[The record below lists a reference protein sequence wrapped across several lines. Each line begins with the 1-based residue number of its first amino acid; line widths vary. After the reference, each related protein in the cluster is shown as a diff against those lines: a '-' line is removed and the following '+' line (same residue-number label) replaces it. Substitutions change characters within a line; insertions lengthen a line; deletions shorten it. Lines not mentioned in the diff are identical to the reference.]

1 MTVHKTTQ
9 GPSLD
14 DGQLV
19 DQVRSAL
26 VDPDLNTDTRMRLRR
41 EISDVLRGAHEEL
54 HGPKGA
60 EAHEQLV
67 EAHDHHLQK
76 VLRDVLVDPELPTAL
91 RIRLHN
97 EIPEILRAARKDSAR
112 QTEQH

>member
-14 DGQLV
+14 DGHLV
-19 DQVRSAL
+19 DQVTAAL
-26 VDPDLNTDTRMRLRR
+26 VDPNLHTDTRMRLRR
-41 EISDVLRGAHEEL
+41 EISDVLRDAHEEL

-67 EAHDHHLQK
+67 EAHDHQLQK
-76 VLRDVLVDPELPTAL
+76 VLREVLVDPELPTAL
-91 RIRLHN
+91 RTRLHR
-97 EIPEILRAARKDSAR
+97 EIPEILRAAREGSTRHAEHR
-112 QTEQH
+112 

>member
-19 DQVRSAL
+19 DQVTSAL

-41 EISDVLRGAHEEL
+41 EISDMLRGAHEEL
-54 HGPKGA
+54 HGSKGRDV
-60 EAHEQLV
+60 HEQLG
-67 EAHDHHLQK
+67 EGHDHQLQQ
-76 VLRDVLVDPELPTAL
+76 VLREVLVDPELPTAL
-91 RIRLHN
+91 RTRLHR
-97 EIPEILRAARKDSAR
+97 EIPEILRAAREGSPRRAEHR
-112 QTEQH
+112 